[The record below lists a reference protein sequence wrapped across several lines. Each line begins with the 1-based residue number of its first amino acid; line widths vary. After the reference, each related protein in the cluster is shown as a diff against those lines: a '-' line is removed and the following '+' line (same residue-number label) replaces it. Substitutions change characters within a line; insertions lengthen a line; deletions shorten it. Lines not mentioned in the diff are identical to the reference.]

1 MDSGAVALPAPT
13 VPGIGR
19 RLLSML
25 YESLVV
31 FAIAFFAGLAF
42 YGVNHGRLSGN
53 TRLVFQLYLFLVL
66 GTYFIA
72 CWSRGGRTLP
82 MQTWKMRVVR
92 GDNLPIGVGLAALRY
107 ALAWPSLLLF
117 GIGVFWAFFDRDRQF
132 LHDRLAGTRI
142 VATGDAG
149 AGHR

>member
-1 MDSGAVALPAPT
+1 MDSGQQAPSGLR

-31 FAIAFFAGLAF
+31 FAILLFAGLAF
-42 YGVNHGRLSGN
+42 YGAANGRGSGG
-53 TRLVFQLYLFLVL
+53 TRHAFQFYLFLVL
-66 GTYFIA
+66 GIYFVA

-82 MQTWKMRVVR
+82 MQTWKLRLIR
-92 GDNLPIGVGLAALRY
+92 GDGLPVGVGRALLRY

-117 GIGVFWAFFDRDRQF
+117 GGGLLWAFLDRDRQF

-142 VATGDAG
+142 VMSEG
-149 AGHR
+149 